1 MNREEQLNM
10 LRKLGEETSILR
22 KSVVERLGPD
32 ILDLAAVISGVIGSG
47 GKILMAG
54 NGGSAADASHFAAEM
69 IVRLTSDRN
78 RQSLPA
84 MALSVDPSV
93 MTAAANDFGFEN
105 VFARQVE
112 GLGHKGDMLVVISTS
127 GNSANLIKAVQTSR
141 EKGMISVGLLGGTGG
156 KLAPM
161 VDRAIVVP
169 HPSTQRIQEEHTFII
184 HLLVELVESG
194 LRKRPLLDDLSAPK
208 AARRSFVFLLCRFS
222 VRFHFFHR
230 PGTERSRHITDSL
243 YRSRLRRKVQSLH
256 GRTAM
261 VLHFCRPVHP
271 VDASSIAARRNAG

>member
-1 MNREEQLNM
+1 MNREEQIIW
-10 LRKLGEETSILR
+10 LRKLGEETTILR
-22 KSVVERLGPD
+22 KSVIERLGPD

-47 GKILMAG
+47 GKLLIAG

-84 MALSVDPSV
+84 IALSVDPAV
-93 MTAAANDFGFEN
+93 MTATANDYGFEN
-105 VFARQVE
+105 VFARQIE

-161 VDRAIVVP
+161 IDRALIVP

-184 HLLVELVESG
+184 HLLVELVETG
-194 LRKRPLLDDLSAPK
+194 L
-208 AARRSFVFLLCRFS
+208 F
-222 VRFHFFHR
+222 
-230 PGTERSRHITDSL
+230 
-243 YRSRLRRKVQSLH
+243 
-256 GRTAM
+256 
-261 VLHFCRPVHP
+261 
-271 VDASSIAARRNAG
+271 